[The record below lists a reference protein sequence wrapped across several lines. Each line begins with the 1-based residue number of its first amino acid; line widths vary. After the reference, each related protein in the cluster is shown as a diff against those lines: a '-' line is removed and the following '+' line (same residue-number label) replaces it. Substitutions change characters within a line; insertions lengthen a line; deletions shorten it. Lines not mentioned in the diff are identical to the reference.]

1 MKEYRTKEGPFPLRL
16 HYETKDIDDICLDA
30 LREAKLLPSE
40 PSPIKIDLFLEK
52 YFKVV
57 VDYRDLGPGIMGST
71 IFNSKGAVTGIII
84 APWIEEEGTDVA
96 ERRVRSTL
104 AHEPSQTDLYHW
116 CYQNR
121 AWVDELTALLDLKLY
136 WEHQDR
142 TVQAVPQS
150 AAFLLRLKLDATLV
164 LLTLWYEFDTAIRDR
179 GETPPVRLTAQQL
192 NDALAAKFEPLRKF
206 QPSPT
211 RLREILSLAQRKNL
225 LRFIPNEA
233 AENSVIEIYPTL
245 KRVIP
250 FQNIEEWNKHADRYL
265 AAAKDTDATAPLL
278 ADDEEGD
285 KDE

>member
-1 MKEYRTKEGPFPLRL
+1 MSDHETANNTNGLLSRL
-16 HYETKDIDDICLDA
+16 QQHDRERLGEA
-30 LREAKLLPSE
+30 LRRLMAHGSILGLE
-40 PSPIKIDLFLEK
+40 P
-52 YFKVV
+52 
-57 VDYRDLGPGIMGST
+57 
-71 IFNSKGAVTGIII
+71 A
-84 APWIEEEGTDVA
+84 
-96 ERRVRSTL
+96 
-104 AHEPSQTDLYHW
+104 QTDLYHW

-121 AWVDELTALLDLKLY
+121 PWVDELAGLLDLKLH

-192 NDALAAKFEPLRKF
+192 NDSLAAKFEPLKKF

-225 LRFIPNEA
+225 LRFSADNAPER
-233 AENSVIEIYPTL
+233 STIEVFPTL

-250 FQNIEEWNKHADRYL
+250 FQSIEEWNKNAERYL
-265 AAAKDTDATAPLL
+265 GAAKEAGESAAPV
-278 ADDEEGD
+278 ADDDEED

>member
-1 MKEYRTKEGPFPLRL
+1 MSD
-16 HYETKDIDDICLDA
+16 YETSNNSGGLLARLQPHDRERLGES
-30 LREAKLLPSE
+30 LRRLMAHGSILGLE
-40 PSPIKIDLFLEK
+40 P
-52 YFKVV
+52 
-57 VDYRDLGPGIMGST
+57 
-71 IFNSKGAVTGIII
+71 A
-84 APWIEEEGTDVA
+84 
-96 ERRVRSTL
+96 
-104 AHEPSQTDLYHW
+104 QTDLYHW

-121 AWVDELTALLDLKLY
+121 PWVDEFAALLDLKLH

-150 AAFLLRLKLDATLV
+150 SAFLLRLKLDATLV

-179 GETPPVRLTAQQL
+179 GESPPVRLTAQQL
-192 NDALAAKFEPLRKF
+192 NDSLAAKFEPLKKF

-225 LRFIPNEA
+225 LRFSPDNALERSI
-233 AENSVIEIYPTL
+233 IEIFPTL

-250 FQNIEEWNKHADRYL
+250 FQSIEEWNKNAERYL
-265 AAAKDTDATAPLL
+265 AAAKEAGEATPPL

>member
-1 MKEYRTKEGPFPLRL
+1 MTELNASNHSDGLLARL
-16 HYETKDIDDICLDA
+16 EPHDRERLGEA
-30 LREAKLLPSE
+30 LRRLMASGSILGLE
-40 PSPIKIDLFLEK
+40 P
-52 YFKVV
+52 
-57 VDYRDLGPGIMGST
+57 
-71 IFNSKGAVTGIII
+71 A
-84 APWIEEEGTDVA
+84 
-96 ERRVRSTL
+96 
-104 AHEPSQTDLYHW
+104 QTDLYHW

-121 AWVDELTALLDLKLY
+121 PWVDELAALLDLKLY

-179 GETPPVRLTAQQL
+179 GETPPVRLTTQQL
-192 NDALAAKFEPLRKF
+192 NDSLAAKFEPLKKF

-225 LRFIPNEA
+225 LRFSPDPAPERT
-233 AENSVIEIYPTL
+233 VIEVFPTL

-250 FQNIEEWNKHADRYL
+250 FQSIEDWNQHAERYL
-265 AAAKDTDATAPLL
+265 AAARESSEATAL
-278 ADDEEGD
+278 ADDEGD

>member
-1 MKEYRTKEGPFPLRL
+1 MSDIETSLNPNGLLARL
-16 HYETKDIDDICLDA
+16 QPSDRERLGEA
-30 LREAKLLPSE
+30 LRRLMSHG
-40 PSPIKIDLFLEK
+40 SI
-52 YFKVV
+52 
-57 VDYRDLGPGIMGST
+57 LG
-71 IFNSKGAVTGIII
+71 
-84 APWIEEEGTDVA
+84 
-96 ERRVRSTL
+96 L
-104 AHEPSQTDLYHW
+104 EPSQTDLYHW

-121 AWVDELTALLDLKLY
+121 SWVDELATLLDLKLY

-179 GETPPVRLTAQQL
+179 GEMPPVRLTAQQL
-192 NDALAAKFEPLRKF
+192 NDSLAAKFEPLRKF

-225 LRFIPNEA
+225 LRFMPNEA
-233 AENSVIEIYPTL
+233 AENSVIEIFPML

-250 FQNIEEWNKHADRYL
+250 FQDIGEWNKHADRYL
-265 AAAKDTDATAPLL
+265 ATASEAGTEIPSL
-278 ADDEEGD
+278 AEDEEGD